1 MHYVHGD
8 PNLKTCIY
16 IYLPGNKIGSIST
29 KCELHYVWVM
39 QFYGM
44 SSVFWLVF
52 YPAVDCM
59 VVRFPSAWRHHL
71 LPPYLICLLGWPTHA
86 SCFCE
91 FYRDIIWRSKA
102 SMWGL
107 NNMFCFGFFYNISY
121 SRNHMFWCLIAM
133 YPSYEPWTQGSIDS
147 VLRKWKHA

>member
-52 YPAVDCM
+52 YPAIDCM

-71 LPPYLICLLGWPTHA
+71 LPPYLICFLGWPTHA

-91 FYRDIIWRSKA
+91 FYRDIILFEGPRHLCGAWITCSA
-102 SMWGL
+102 LAFSIIFL
-107 NNMFCFGFFYNISY
+107 TVEITCFGAWQPCI
-121 SRNHMFWCLIAM
+121 L
-133 YPSYEPWTQGSIDS
+133 PTQGSIDS